1 MSSTRKR
8 VTRRDMQ
15 IDEAG
20 RRTAID
26 GAIRRRI
33 YLFRHGSV
41 DYIDDDGNIVP
52 DTDLVVLSAL
62 GRAQAKQMRD
72 LFASVQIDKALC
84 SGLPRTRETGE
95 TILGSRDIP
104 LEVNAGFL
112 EIRQMDGEASGDY
125 DIVADVAFSHWR
137 ANDKEARF
145 LGGER
150 YSDFYSRIEQSID
163 NLLLDDSW
171 HNLALFAHGAT
182 NAAFLGWVTGL
193 GRSAF
198 GVLDQAMCCL
208 NVIDIDFDE
217 SGAILRKTV
226 RAINVTADDPVKSDR
241 HGGDMES
248 LAYWMMQGSRE

>member
-1 MSSTRKR
+1 MR
-8 VTRRDMQ
+8 

-20 RRTAID
+20 HRTAID

-52 DTDLVVLSAL
+52 NTDLVVLSAL
-62 GRAQAKQMRD
+62 GRAQASQMRD
-72 LFASVQIDKALC
+72 LFADVHIDKALC

-95 TILGSRDIP
+95 TILGSREIP
-104 LEVNAGFL
+104 LEVDSGFL
-112 EIRQMDGEASGDY
+112 EIRQLDGEVTSDY

-137 ANDKEARF
+137 ANDEEARF

-150 YSDFYSRIEQSID
+150 YSDFYSRIEQSIVK
-163 NLLLDDSW
+163 LLSDDSW

-182 NAAFLGWVTGL
+182 NAAFLGWATGL

-208 NVIDIDFDE
+208 NVLDIDFDE
-217 SGAILRKTV
+217 SGDIVRKTV
-226 RAINVTADDPVKSDR
+226 RAMNVTADDPSKSDR

-248 LAYWMMQGSRE
+248 LAHWMMQGSRARST

>member
-1 MSSTRKR
+1 MR
-8 VTRRDMQ
+8 VD
-15 IDEAG
+15 DAG
-20 RRTAID
+20 RRTAMD

-41 DYIDDDGNIVP
+41 DYIDSNGNVVP
-52 DTDLVVLSAL
+52 DTDLVVLNET
-62 GRAQAKQMRD
+62 GRAQASQMRD
-72 LFASVQIDKALC
+72 LFAEVQIDKALY

-104 LEVNAGFL
+104 LEEDAGFL
-112 EIRQMDGEASGDY
+112 EIRQMDGEATGDY
-125 DIVADVAFSHWR
+125 DVVADIAFSHWR
-137 ANDKEARF
+137 ATDEEARF

-150 YSDFYSRIEQSID
+150 YSDFYTRIERAIND
-163 NLLLDDSW
+163 LLADRSW

-198 GVLDQAMCCL
+198 GILDQAMCCL
-208 NVIDIDFDE
+208 NVVDIDIDD
-217 SGAILRKTV
+217 SGRILRKTV
-226 RAINVTADDPVKSDR
+226 RAMNVTADDPAKSNR

-248 LAYWMMQGSRE
+248 LAHSILQASREQRPS

>member
-1 MSSTRKR
+1 
-8 VTRRDMQ
+8 MQ

-26 GAIRRRI
+26 GARRRRI

-41 DYIDDDGNIVP
+41 DYIDDQGNIVP
-52 DTDLVVLSAL
+52 NTDLVVLNAS
-62 GRAQAKQMRD
+62 GRAQASQMRD
-72 LFASVQIDKALC
+72 LFAGVQIDKALC

-95 TILGSRDIP
+95 TVLGSRKIP
-104 LEVNAGFL
+104 LGVDAGFL
-112 EIRQMDGEASGDY
+112 EIRQMDGEATGDY
-125 DIVADVAFSHWR
+125 DIVADVAFSHYR
-137 ANDKEARF
+137 ASDAEARF

-226 RAINVTADDPVKSDR
+226 RAINVTADDPAKSDR

-248 LAYWMMQGSRE
+248 LAYWMMQGSRER